1 VKPVEVHYTVEGPH
15 DAPVLVLS
23 GSVGSSVDMWLPQ
36 REALSGEYRVISYD
50 HRGHGKSPVPPGSY
64 SVAELATDVLA
75 LLDRLDVEKAHFCGL
90 SLGGAVGMWL
100 GRYHPHRLDQLV
112 LACTS
117 AYFGSPEV
125 WAERIELAR
134 TKGMEWIADFS
145 LPRWL
150 TQGFV
155 DENPVTAERIR
166 TMLAGTSVDGY
177 TSACVALGEWDF
189 ADKLPDVP
197 TPTLVIA
204 GTEDPSTPPDHA
216 RDIATLVPKS
226 RMVVLDGAAHLANV
240 QRPVE
245 FTDLLRAHLLG

>member
-1 VKPVEVHYTVEGPH
+1 VKPVEVHYTIEGPH

-50 HRGHGKSPVPPGSY
+50 HRGHGKSPVPPGPY
-64 SVAELATDVLA
+64 SVAELAADVLA
-75 LLDRLDVEKAHFCGL
+75 LLDRLAVEKAHFCGL
-90 SLGGAVGMWL
+90 SMGGAVGMWL
-100 GRYHPHRLDQLV
+100 ARYQPHRLDQLV

-117 AYFGSPEV
+117 AYFGSPEM
-125 WAERIELAR
+125 WADRIEVAR
-134 TKGMEWIADFS
+134 TNGMDWIADFS

-155 DENPVTAERIR
+155 DENPEIAERIR
-166 TMLAGTSVDGY
+166 TMLANTSLDGY
-177 TSACVALGEWDF
+177 ASACAALGDWDF

-197 TPTLVIA
+197 TPTLIIA
-204 GTEDPSTPPDHA
+204 GSEDPSTPPDHA
-216 RDIATLVPKS
+216 RDIATQIPKS